1 MLRWS
6 NCKFGVNTR
15 SHTLCVS
22 GGMWFF
28 SLEAKD
34 CIAWCV
40 SVIGWRASW
49 WLVFCSHGDCDRQV
63 GHLIGWLPIARRRF
77 LPREY
82 IKKNY
87 GVLISDCKARSYSFS
102 KWLSFN
108 RTSRLMFNAPLLW
121 FRTSV
126 VVYVP
131 LLWFMYLCC
140 GLCTSVGVY
149 VPLLGFRTSVGVYVP
164 LIWFMYL
171 CCGLC
176 TSVVV

>member
-34 CIAWCV
+34 CIAGCV

-82 IKKNY
+82 IYIYFFMGSWFQIARHEATVSAN
-87 GVLISDCKARSYSFS
+87 GCHLIEPVDLC
-102 KWLSFN
+102 L
-108 RTSRLMFNAPLLW
+108 THLCCGLEPLLW

-131 LLWFMYLCC
+131 LLWFMYLCW
-140 GLCTSVGVY
+140 GLCTSVGV
-149 VPLLGFRTSVGVYVP
+149 
-164 LIWFMYL
+164 
-171 CCGLC
+171 
-176 TSVVV
+176 